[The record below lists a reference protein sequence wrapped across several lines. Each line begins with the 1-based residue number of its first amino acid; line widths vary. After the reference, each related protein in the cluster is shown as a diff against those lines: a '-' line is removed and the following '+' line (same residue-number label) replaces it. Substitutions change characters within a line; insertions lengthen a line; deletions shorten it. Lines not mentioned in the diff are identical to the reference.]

1 MHMATQVEIIDQE
14 EIKDNQIKFQ
24 DILSDADLEALFIK
38 HGAQDCRKRKLFVRC
53 FFG

>member
-1 MHMATQVEIIDQE
+1 MATQAEIIDQE
-14 EIKDNQIKFQ
+14 EIKDKQTKFQ

>member
-1 MHMATQVEIIDQE
+1 MATQVQIIDQE
-14 EIKDNQIKFQ
+14 EIKDKQTKFQ
-24 DILSDADLEALFIK
+24 DILSDAELEALLIK